1 MMAGSTGRA
10 GRPLSSDDPEHIGDY
25 RLLAVLG
32 VGGMGRVY
40 LAESPADRLVAVKML
55 RSDIADSERFRRRFR
70 DEVARAAQVPPF
82 CTAEVLDADPDHD
95 PPYLVV
101 EYVDGPDLAS
111 VVQDSGPLSPANL
124 HALAIGVATALTAIH
139 SAGVVHRDL
148 KAANVLLAPGS
159 PKVIDFGLAR
169 EVDAS
174 VHHTTTGELVGTV
187 AYMAP
192 ERLEPAGRELTPA
205 ADIFAWGAVVT
216 LAGTARVPFPA
227 DTLPGLAYRIMTEPP
242 DLDGLPDGLRELV
255 AQALAKDPADR
266 PTARDLLDR
275 LLATGPSGAADPAT
289 VPADRT
295 ELLRAAR
302 RRANVAAADA
312 ADRTT
317 EAAGA
322 GGTAATVRS
331 PAPARRRWAG
341 AALALVAVLA
351 VGAVVAGQYG
361 WLTVAAPSVPAGS
374 PSPPPPSPV
383 QSPESSPSGSP
394 APGMIP
400 AGTQLTVRDDL
411 TAAVHWEERTDE
423 ATGTT
428 CAFADGLV
436 ATTGS
441 ESFRCPG
448 PRDNLSDLA
457 VSVDV
462 DLVAPGSCATIWF
475 RFTVTDGG
483 YALRVCEEAYYFV
496 THGTPEPRDVRD
508 LRRFLFD
515 APLDGRTRIG
525 IAAEGDTFRF
535 YRDGAEVGAWSDP
548 TFTSGQV
555 WLGILQM
562 DPEIRPPYQVTF
574 ADVEIWGRGG

>member
-10 GRPLSSDDPEHIGDY
+10 GQPLSSDDPEHIGDY
-25 RLLAVLG
+25 RLLAMLG

-40 LAESPADRLVAVKML
+40 LAESPAGRLVAVKML
-55 RSDIADSERFRRRFR
+55 RTDIADSERFRRRFR

-82 CTAEVLDADPDHD
+82 CTTEVLDADPDHD

-111 VVQDSGPLSPANL
+111 VVRDSGPLSPANL

-205 ADIFAWGAVVT
+205 ADVFAWGAVVT
-216 LAGTARVPFPA
+216 FAGTGRVPFHA

-242 DLDGLPDGLRELV
+242 DLEGLPDSLRELV

-266 PTARDLLDR
+266 PGARELLDQ
-275 LLATGPSGAADPAT
+275 LLATGP
-289 VPADRT
+289 
-295 ELLRAAR
+295 
-302 RRANVAAADA
+302 
-312 ADRTT
+312 
-317 EAAGA
+317 AGA

-361 WLTVAAPSVPAGS
+361 WLPVAAPSAPVGS
-374 PSPPPPSPV
+374 PSPPSPSPV
-383 QSPESSPSGSP
+383 PSPTASPGGSP

-400 AGTQLTVRDDL
+400 AGTQLVVRDDL

-428 CAFADGLV
+428 CAFADSLV

-508 LRRFLFD
+508 LRRFLLD
-515 APLDGRTRIG
+515 EPMDGRTRVG
-525 IAAEGDTFRF
+525 VAAEGDTFRF
-535 YRDGAEVGAWSDP
+535 YRDGAQVGTWSDP
-548 TFTSGQV
+548 TFASGQV